1 MNELDLLKEFR
12 SELGADPGQDHMEA
26 SWAKLQQR
34 MGTSPGSTFIL
45 TRPRVRRWAVPVA
58 IAAAAAV
65 LLALSITLPAGF
77 PGGTRRAAAAIS
89 FTEDGR
95 YIVAVIQDP
104 QADSEAL
111 SAAFTQ
117 HSLDITLKL
126 LPVSPS
132 FVGKVVEQDTS
143 GGSDI
148 ETLFDE
154 NADCT
159 TPGSTSCP
167 IGLRIPL
174 DFHGQANITLGR
186 AGEPGEEYASVNDA
200 FAPGELLHCSGLR
213 GMTVQQAA
221 LVLSQVGVTAM
232 WRSNDSTIDKVD
244 GIDPSTIS
252 DQYVTDA
259 LPLSQGSVY
268 VWAAPQPAPT
278 PEPGTPLAN
287 YYDRLNRGC

>member
-12 SELGADPGQDHMEA
+12 SELGADSGRDHMEA

-45 TRPRVRRWAVPVA
+45 PRPRVRRWAVPVA
-58 IAAAAAV
+58 IAAAAAAI

-77 PGGTRRAAAAIS
+77 PGGTRRATAAVS
-89 FTEDGR
+89 FTEDGQ

-111 SAAFTQ
+111 SAAFAQ
-117 HSLDITLKL
+117 HGLDITLKL

-132 FVGKVVEQDTS
+132 FVGKVVEEDTS
-143 GGSDI
+143 GGSSDI
-148 ETLFDE
+148 ETLFDD

-200 FAPGELLHCSGLR
+200 FAPGELL
-213 GMTVQQAA
+213 
-221 LVLSQVGVTAM
+221 
-232 WRSNDSTIDKVD
+232 
-244 GIDPSTIS
+244 
-252 DQYVTDA
+252 
-259 LPLSQGSVY
+259 
-268 VWAAPQPAPT
+268 
-278 PEPGTPLAN
+278 
-287 YYDRLNRGC
+287 